1 MNYYLT
7 DEIVKSLKEYGAH
20 VEQAYRERP
29 LCHFDW
35 KPARISVD
43 KANPSKVL
51 FDMVYLDDESLRGCV
66 SIDDS
71 VLCTGSNLD
80 MQHKLIFS
88 IWERSPYIIGGSTA
102 KFVIPYRDSTDWDSI
117 GQYVY
122 SFVDEV
128 DTLMRYYQE
137 SYVVLK

>member
-1 MNYYLT
+1 MSEYLT
-7 DEIVKSLKEYGAH
+7 NELVDSLKEYAAH

-35 KPARISVD
+35 KPVRISVD
-43 KANPSKVL
+43 KTNSSKVL

-66 SIDDS
+66 SVDNL
-71 VLCTGSNLD
+71 VTYTGSNSD
-80 MQHKLIFS
+80 VQHKLIFS
-88 IWERSPYIIGGSTA
+88 IWERGHYINGDSTA
-102 KFVIPYRDSTDWDSI
+102 KFVIPYHGGTDWDSI

-128 DTLMRYYQE
+128 DTLMRCY
-137 SYVVLK
+137 

>member
-1 MNYYLT
+1 MSECLANELV
-7 DEIVKSLKEYGAH
+7 DSLKEYAAH

-35 KPARISVD
+35 KPARIAVD
-43 KANPSKVL
+43 KVNPSKVL

-66 SIDDS
+66 SVGDL
-71 VLCTGSNLD
+71 VTYTGFNSD
-80 MQHKLIFS
+80 VQHKLVFS
-88 IWERSPYIIGGSTA
+88 IWERGPYIDGDSTA
-102 KFVIPYRDSTDWDSI
+102 KFIIPYHCGTDCDSI

-128 DTLMRYYQE
+128 DTLMRCY
-137 SYVVLK
+137 